1 MSARLRL
8 RGVVDLAERPPAP
21 ALLFASAAG
30 WALLVWLTAAG
41 TPMHPVPGAHAMPGM
56 AAAPAVDVGPSA
68 PALSMWAAMV
78 LAMAPLLLF
87 REMGRL
93 WRGSLHR
100 RRLLTIAVFVSG
112 YGLVW
117 MLAGAVAIPLAAFLS
132 AGPGLAWTA
141 VALVALWQCSPA
153 RQRCLNICHRAPRL
167 RVFGWAAQGDAVRYG
182 VVTGSACAATCGP
195 IMVLVLVVAD
205 FHVLAMAIV
214 TVLLTV
220 ERYRPARRPRW
231 RLPLTPSTA
240 EWLGVSAGERVVRGR
255 TFV

>member
-8 RGVVDLAERPPAP
+8 RGAVDLAERPPAP

-30 WALLVWLTAAG
+30 WALLVWLTTAG
-41 TPMHPVPGAHAMPGM
+41 TSMHPLPSAHAMPGM
-56 AAAPAVDVGPSA
+56 AAAPAVHMGASA
-68 PALSMWAAMV
+68 PAFSMWAAMV

-87 REMGRL
+87 REIGRL
-93 WRGSLHR
+93 WRGSLRR
-100 RRLLTIAVFVSG
+100 RRLLTVAVFVSG

-117 MLAGAVAIPLAAFLS
+117 MLVGAVAVPLAALLS
-132 AGPGLAWTA
+132 TGPGPAWTA
-141 VALVALWQCSPA
+141 VALVGLWQCSPA
-153 RQRCLNICHRAPRL
+153 RQRCLNFCHRAPTL

-182 VVTGSACAATCGP
+182 VATGGACAATCGP
-195 IMVLVLVVAD
+195 IMVLVLLAAD
-205 FHVLAMAIV
+205 FHVLAMAIA

-240 EWLGVSAGERVVRGR
+240 EGLGVSASERVVRRR
-255 TFV
+255 TLV